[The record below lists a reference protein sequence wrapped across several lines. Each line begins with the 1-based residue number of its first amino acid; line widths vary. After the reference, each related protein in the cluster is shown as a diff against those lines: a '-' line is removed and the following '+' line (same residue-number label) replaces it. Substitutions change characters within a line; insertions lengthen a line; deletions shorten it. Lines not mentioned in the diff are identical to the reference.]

1 MQLDM
6 NDILSFVFPNST
18 GFEKVRTGIALDARG
33 AKLTIVGQVPC
44 RCRCHELKVVIQ
56 YVMKG
61 RGNEDLLR
69 LNLVE
74 QMIRGSCPRYLAAA
88 TSAALQMTTLL
99 VNDHLN
105 KQDTCK
111 GVTSGE
117 AA

>member
-1 MQLDM
+1 MQPDL
-6 NDILSFVFPNST
+6 LSFTFPMSPNLDR
-18 GFEKVRTGIALDARG
+18 VRTGIVLDARG
-33 AKLTIVGQVPC
+33 AKLTIVGQIPC
-44 RCRCHELKVVIQ
+44 RCRCHHIKVVIQ

-61 RGNEDLLR
+61 RGNEDPLR

-74 QMIRGSCPRYLAAA
+74 QMIRGSCPRYLQTATAAA
-88 TSAALQMTTLL
+88 EQMTTLL

-111 GVTSGE
+111 GVTDGQ